1 MIRFGP
7 EGNAQAFYEGGH
19 KSSLEMPEWLSK
31 LGLNAYEYPCTRGV
45 RLSEK
50 MAKTLGAKA
59 KERDIA
65 LSVHAPYYINLATED
80 EEKRKKSIDYIMQT
94 LQAAQWMGAQRIVV
108 HSGAC
113 AKITREEAMG
123 WAEKTLCM
131 ALREADAAGFGEIHI
146 CPETM
151 GKINQLGTLEEVL
164 QLCRLDERLLPT
176 IDFGHLHTRGLGC
189 LNTKEDFAAVLDA
202 VENKLGKERAKRFH
216 SHFSRIEYTKGG
228 EKRHWCFRD
237 SQFGPDFDPL
247 AELLAQRGLEPVIL
261 CESAGTQA
269 EDALEMKQKYEACMH
284 NR

>member
-7 EGNAQAFYEGGH
+7 EGNSQAFYDEGH
-19 KSSLEMPEWLSK
+19 KSSLDMPQWLSE

-50 MAKTLGAKA
+50 MARALGEEASA
-59 KERDIA
+59 RDIA
-65 LSVHAPYYINLATED
+65 LSVHAPYYINLATDD
-80 EEKRKKSIDYIMQT
+80 EEKRKKSINYIMQT
-94 LQAAQWMGAQRIVV
+94 LQVAQWMGATRIVV

-113 AKITREEAMG
+113 AKMMREEAMG
-123 WAEKTLCM
+123 WAKKTLRM
-131 ALREADAAGFGEIHI
+131 AIHEADTAGFGEIHI

-151 GKINQLGTLEEVL
+151 GKMNQLGSLEEVL

-176 IDFGHLHTRGLGC
+176 VDFGHLHTRGLGC
-189 LNTKEDFAAVLDA
+189 LNTKEDFAEVLNA
-202 VENKLGKERAKRFH
+202 IENKLGRERAKQFH

-228 EKRHWCFRD
+228 EKRHWCFSD

-269 EDALEMKQKYEACMH
+269 KDALEMKQKYEACMR
-284 NR
+284 NL

>member
-7 EGNAQAFYEGGH
+7 EGNAQAFYEEGY

-59 KERDIA
+59 KERDIT
-65 LSVHAPYYINLATED
+65 LSVHAPYYINLATDDED
-80 EEKRKKSIDYIMQT
+80 KRKKSIDYIMQT
-94 LQAAQWMGAQRIVV
+94 LQAAQWMEAQRIVV

-113 AKITREEAMG
+113 AKMTREEAMG
-123 WAEKTLCM
+123 WAEKTLRM
-131 ALREADAAGFGEIHI
+131 AIQEADAAGFGEIHI

-151 GKINQLGTLEEVL
+151 GKINQLGTLDEVL
-164 QLCRLDERLLPT
+164 QLCRLDDRLLPT

-237 SQFGPDFDPL
+237 NQFGPDFDPL
-247 AELLAQRGLEPVIL
+247 AELLAQRNLEPVIL

-269 EDALEMKQKYEACMH
+269 EDALEMKQKYEACMR

>member
-1 MIRFGP
+1 MKKDINHR
-7 EGNAQAFYEGGH
+7 
-19 KSSLEMPEWLSK
+19 LRCPEWLSK

-131 ALREADAAGFGEIHI
+131 AMREADAAGFGEIHI

-151 GKINQLGTLEEVL
+151 GKINQLGTLDEVL